1 MLSSPF
7 AFVGFALALFT
18 LLAVVASVIRYHR
31 KRKTEPIG
39 FAQIFVF
46 LNWVDIE
53 GLRKMIDPMEEA
65 FLRQAHTRIEFGKI
79 QEARLDAA
87 NEYFRKIISNATALQ
102 NFGYRQLGGTDQTRR
117 LLAHRLINF
126 AVPVRMSARMGI
138 YILRIWRLLRILRFV
153 LISLSLPDLKDL
165 VEQTLSSYQE
175 LKEAALA
182 LAAYSE
188 PGTEHELF
196 PRL

>member
-7 AFVGFALALFT
+7 AFVGLGLALFT
-18 LLAVVASVIRYHR
+18 LFAVVGSIIRYHR

-39 FAQIFVF
+39 FAQIFAF
-46 LNWVDIE
+46 LNWVDTQ

-65 FLRQAHTRIEFGKI
+65 FLRQTHSRIEFDKI
-79 QEARLDAA
+79 QEARLDATD
-87 NEYFRKIISNATALQ
+87 EYFRKIINNATALQ
-102 NFGYRQLGGTDQTRR
+102 NFGYRHLGGTDHTRR

-126 AVPVRMSARMGI
+126 AVPVRMCARTGI
-138 YILRIWRLLRILRFV
+138 YVLRVWRLLRILRFV
-153 LISLSLPDLKDL
+153 LISLSLPDLKDV
-165 VEQTLSSYQE
+165 VEETLSSYQE

-188 PGTEHELF
+188 PGTEQDLF